1 MIEVYNETNSDAY
14 IKDIKSV
21 LKLGLKHMNIKDSYI
36 SVVIVDKDKIHEINK
51 TYRDVDKV
59 TDVISF
65 AFEDNG
71 GITPDGLRILGEI
84 YLCMDK
90 AKEQAIEYGHSNKRE
105 ICYLVTHGLLH
116 LLGYDH
122 EKEEDKKKMRIKEEE
137 ILELYDANRW
147 KKKIKRN

>member
-14 IKDIKSV
+14 IKDIENI

-36 SVVIVDKDKIHEINK
+36 SVVIVDKDKIYEINK
-51 TYRDVDKV
+51 TYRNVDKV

-122 EKEEDKKKMRIKEEE
+122 EKEENKKKMRTKEEK

>member
-1 MIEVYNETNSDAY
+1 MIEVYNETNCDAY
-14 IKDIKSV
+14 IKDIENI

-36 SVVIVDKDKIHEINK
+36 SVVIVDKDRIHEINK
-51 TYRDVDKV
+51 TYRNVDKV

-65 AFEDNG
+65 AFEDNE

-90 AKEQAIEYGHSNKRE
+90 AKEQAVEYGHSNKRE
-105 ICYLVTHGLLH
+105 ICYLVIHGLLH

-122 EKEEDKKKMRIKEEE
+122 EKEEDKKKMRTKEEE

>member
-14 IKDIKSV
+14 IKDIENI

-36 SVVIVDKDKIHEINK
+36 SVVIVDKDKIYEINK
-51 TYRDVDKV
+51 TYRNVDKV

-137 ILELYDANRW
+137 ILELYDANR
-147 KKKIKRN
+147 

>member
-14 IKDIKSV
+14 IKDIENI

-51 TYRDVDKV
+51 TYRNVDKV

-116 LLGYDH
+116 LLGFNH

>member
-14 IKDIKSV
+14 IKDIENI

-51 TYRDVDKV
+51 TYRNVDKV

-65 AFEDNG
+65 AFEDNA
-71 GITPDGLRILGEI
+71 GITPDGIRILGEI

-90 AKEQAIEYGHSNKRE
+90 AKEQAIEYGRSNKRE

-122 EKEEDKKKMRIKEEE
+122 EKEEDKKEMRTKEEE
-137 ILELYDANRW
+137 ILELYDANR
-147 KKKIKRN
+147 